1 MTFLRNRRSSYLR
14 LNMTDMNNIT
24 RFNFVSAQYANQLFS
39 IIDLMGTTPISDYG
53 IWVFI
58 IVYWL
63 IVLSYFRE

>member
-1 MTFLRNRRSSYLR
+1 
-14 LNMTDMNNIT
+14 MNNIT